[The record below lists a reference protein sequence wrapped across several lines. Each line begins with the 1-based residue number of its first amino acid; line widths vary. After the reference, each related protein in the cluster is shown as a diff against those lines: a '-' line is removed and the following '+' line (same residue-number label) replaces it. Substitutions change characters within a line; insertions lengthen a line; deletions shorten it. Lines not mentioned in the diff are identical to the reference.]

1 MILAINQVGGYL
13 NKTLHELKVAR
24 KKISADIEAEVMFKS
39 NLLCCVDQKRGDQI
53 HHIDGNNSNSN
64 FDNLALLCFDCHH
77 EASIKGNLRK
87 KLSPKTILK
96 FREHHYKVIQN
107 QRDAFLK
114 KLSHPI
120 QKLTTEDLLNA
131 AMEAIMLLE
140 IEKLKIEYFNIR
152 KSERG
157 SVLDK
162 FDAYENHI
170 SSRIAYEVLTFLVRV
185 TYGTRDDMH
194 PHTAQQIYFLATTF
208 LRVSNTK
215 STTTQKNQLGIE
227 ALRISYNMLYD
238 SIIHLRNLEI
248 AQWALLLTKN
258 VYWFSKDQKL
268 SALIEKVHENYKE
281 FERNLIRP
289 ERNDLDNA
297 KTLVQA
303 YKEDLNVQSL
313 TFAPLPQH
321 LYEAIQN
328 SK

>member
-1 MILAINQVGGYL
+1 
-13 NKTLHELKVAR
+13 
-24 KKISADIEAEVMFKS
+24 
-39 NLLCCVDQKRGDQI
+39 
-53 HHIDGNNSNSN
+53 
-64 FDNLALLCFDCHH
+64 
-77 EASIKGNLRK
+77 
-87 KLSPKTILK
+87 
-96 FREHHYKVIQN
+96 
-107 QRDAFLK
+107 LK

-120 QKLTTEDLLNA
+120 QKLTSEDLLNA
-131 AMEAIMLLE
+131 AKEAIILLE

-170 SSRIAYEVLTFLVRV
+170 SSRIAYEVLTFLVKV

-194 PHTAQQIYFLATTF
+194 PDTAKQIYFLATKF
-208 LRVSNTK
+208 LRVPNTK
-215 STTTQKNQLGIE
+215 STTTEKNQLGIE
-227 ALRISYNMLYD
+227 ALRVSLNMFYD

-258 VYWFSKDQKL
+258 VYWFSKVEKL
-268 SALIEKVHENYKE
+268 NALTEKVHENYKE
-281 FERNLIRP
+281 FERHLIRP

-297 KTLVQA
+297 KALLQV
-303 YKEDLNVQSL
+303 YKEDLNVRSL

-321 LYEAIQN
+321 LHDVMQN